1 MVTKSQKIRLGIFLI
16 VSLAALIAVV
26 IIIVAPRLLEVRDTY
41 YIGFTDVSV
50 TGLQEGGAVKYH
62 GITVGYVEKISLD
75 PKDLRRVI
83 IELSLDR
90 GTPIKEDTRA
100 EIAFLGITGLKFIE
114 LKGGSN
120 EAKSLK
126 PGSFIAPG
134 KSMTETVSD
143 KAEVL
148 AEKTEI
154 ILNNLAT
161 LTSPES
167 WGKILNL
174 ADNASEMITELQ
186 ALLDRNSQSF
196 TNTLANAE
204 EVSSELQALAK
215 SDSLRRIVSNLM
227 EITEALKEAELVSL
241 IREMNEALDH
251 TNSVL
256 RDVEIVFSKSR
267 EDLYYSIESMRESAD
282 YLNQFS
288 RMITEDPSILI
299 RGAKP
304 KRAPDFD
311 LEKKE

>member
-1 MVTKSQKIRLGIFLI
+1 
-16 VSLAALIAVV
+16 
-26 IIIVAPRLLEVRDTY
+26 
-41 YIGFTDVSV
+41 
-50 TGLQEGGAVKYH
+50 
-62 GITVGYVEKISLD
+62 
-75 PKDLRRVI
+75 
-83 IELSLDR
+83 
-90 GTPIKEDTRA
+90 
-100 EIAFLGITGLKFIE
+100 
-114 LKGGSN
+114 
-120 EAKSLK
+120 
-126 PGSFIAPG
+126 
-134 KSMTETVSD
+134 MTETVSD